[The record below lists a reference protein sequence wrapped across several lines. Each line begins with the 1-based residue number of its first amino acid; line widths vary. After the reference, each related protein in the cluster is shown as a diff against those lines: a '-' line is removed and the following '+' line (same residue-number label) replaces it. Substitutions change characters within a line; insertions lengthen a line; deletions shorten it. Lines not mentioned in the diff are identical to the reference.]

1 MSLHSPAF
9 VAAMFV
15 LLVNACGGPSVTVT
29 SPSGL
34 QDSTP
39 WSDEFDGPAG
49 TLPDPSR
56 WSYDLGNNG
65 GGGKGEMQSYTPQKK
80 NKHLDGDGQLVI
92 PAAAAAPRYTTA
104 QLEAQ
109 GPT

>member
-65 GGGKGEMQSYTPQKK
+65 GAGDRGISNCTPPKK
-80 NKHLDGDGQLVI
+80 KQRIH
-92 PAAAAAPRYTTA
+92 TA
-104 QLEAQ
+104 RHIRVRGATSPPGHTPPQHQ
-109 GPT
+109 DSST